1 MLWRRDKRPSAGQ
14 AQILQ
19 RRPRLE
25 CVRGDARSLL
35 TRTTSSGA
43 RPLRCS
49 TAPPIGRL
57 APVIRA
63 VSVITAV
70 ADFMAREADGF
81 CALAALEPCSKTFNE
96 LIPLTS
102 HLMNR

>member
-1 MLWRRDKRPSAGQ
+1 M
-14 AQILQ
+14 
-19 RRPRLE
+19 
-25 CVRGDARSLL
+25 
-35 TRTTSSGA
+35 
-43 RPLRCS
+43 PL
-49 TAPPIGRL
+49 L

-70 ADFMAREADGF
+70 SDFMGREADGF